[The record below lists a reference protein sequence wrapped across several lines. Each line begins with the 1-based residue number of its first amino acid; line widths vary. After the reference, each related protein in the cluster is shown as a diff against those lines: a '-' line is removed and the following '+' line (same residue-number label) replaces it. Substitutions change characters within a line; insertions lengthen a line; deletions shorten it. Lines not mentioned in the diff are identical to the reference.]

1 MKLFRV
7 IQVKWHIKPE
17 SFCGNQS
24 RIYEKIYKSINIPV
38 KIDRINEQIK
48 LLQSQTQ
55 QNENERMTLFSDDID
70 DKSINH
76 ASVLEELGDVV
87 LPSSGNS
94 VIRWPGRGDVIFDGI
109 WINGSASNS
118 ININRNET
126 VKIKLL
132 LKALKSGTYG
142 FRYLVTFWNR
152 YGKRMAILENNVDNC
167 TLNEGQGHEVV
178 AALPE
183 NVLGIGEYH
192 LTFSLFDISSA
203 DSSKNEMDGRLDV
216 IYKSI
221 TLSVQTESKNINESN
236 VLPCFS
242 VPMQTSCT

>member
-1 MKLFRV
+1 MYCPTLD
-7 IQVKWHIKPE
+7 IVKRYDV
-17 SFCGNQS
+17 F
-24 RIYEKIYKSINIPV
+24 
-38 KIDRINEQIK
+38 
-48 LLQSQTQ
+48 L
-55 QNENERMTLFSDDID
+55 ERMTLFSDDID